1 MGERVISALAAI
13 LCVFCGAPSHS
24 EPVKAE
30 IAPDGTVT
38 VPGFKLPP
46 SIYLS
51 DAARNALPRKAE
63 DDGGVW
69 WEQTASQT
77 KAVEVRARI
86 VEDSASHVAKLRDFY
101 HVRVEETMI
110 AGIHAYRVIP
120 PHTKPGKILINL
132 PGGGFLLGNAGGNG
146 LVESIPVAGLSRI
159 EVISID
165 YRQAPEAKFPAA
177 SEDVASVYRALLETY
192 RPQGM
197 GIFGCS
203 AGGLLTAQSLAWFE
217 KERLPMPGAGG
228 IFCASGDAR
237 WGGDSWNWQKP
248 LLGLAA
254 PPTLDER
261 FYYGG
266 HDLTDPLMSPIQSLA
281 MLSRFPP
288 ILLITATRAA
298 ELSSAVTTHR
308 LLVKA
313 GVDADLHVWDGLSH
327 AFYYDSDLPESR
339 EAFQVMAKFFVK
351 HLH

>member
-1 MGERVISALAAI
+1 MRERVISTLAAI
-13 LCVFCGAPSHS
+13 LCVLCAAPSHA

-38 VPGFKLPP
+38 VPSFKLPP

-51 DAARNALPRKAE
+51 DAAKKALPRKAE
-63 DDGGVW
+63 DDGGTW
-69 WEQTASQT
+69 WAQTASQH
-77 KAVEVRARI
+77 KAAEVRARI
-86 VEDSASHVAKLRDFY
+86 VKDSASHVAKLRDTY
-101 HVRVEETMI
+101 SVRIEETTI

-120 PHTKPGKILINL
+120 AHSRPGTILINL

-146 LVESIPVAGLSRI
+146 LMESIPVAGLSRI

-165 YRQAPEAKFPAA
+165 YRQAPEATFPAA
-177 SEDVASVYRALLETY
+177 SEDVAGVYRQLLKRY
-192 RPQGM
+192 RPRGI

-217 KERLPMPGAGG
+217 EEHLPMPGAAG
-228 IFCASGDAR
+228 IFCASADAR

-248 LLGLAA
+248 LEGFATA
-254 PPTLDER
+254 PSLDER
-261 FYYGG
+261 FYYGN
-266 HDLTDPLMSPIQSLA
+266 HDLSDPLISPIESPKI
-281 MLSRFPP
+281 LSRFPP
-288 ILLITATRAA
+288 TLLITATRAA

-313 GVDADLHVWDGLSH
+313 GVDADLNVWDGLGH
-327 AFYYDSDLPESR
+327 GFFYDSDLPESR
-339 EAFQVMAKFFVK
+339 EAFQVMTNFFVK